1 MNVTDED
8 LLRSGFTLSDLQK
21 IKNNVERYG
30 GTPEEAVYDLARRF
44 NTLLWVISVC
54 FMFLIV
60 LVVFSS
66 TVKALAW
73 GLAIIVGVSIMTLAQ
88 PPVLSY
94 KSWRYR
100 KIIRDFEKL

>member
-1 MNVTDED
+1 MNVTDEA

-30 GTPEEAVYDLARRF
+30 GTLEEAIYDLARRF
-44 NTLLWVISVC
+44 NTLLWVASVC
-54 FMFLIV
+54 FAILII

-66 TVKALAW
+66 PLKALAW
-73 GLAIIVGVSIMTLAQ
+73 GLAIIIGVSIMTLAQ

-100 KIIRDFEKL
+100 KSTRD

>member
-1 MNVTDED
+1 MNVTDEA

-30 GTPEEAVYDLARRF
+30 GTLEEAIYDLARRF
-44 NTLLWVISVC
+44 NTLLWVASAC
-54 FMFLIV
+54 FTILII

-66 TVKALAW
+66 PLKALAW
-73 GLAIIVGVSIMTLAQ
+73 GLAIIIGVSIMTLAQ

-100 KIIRDFEKL
+100 KSTRD

>member
-1 MNVTDED
+1 MNVTDEA

-30 GTPEEAVYDLARRF
+30 GTLEEAIYDLARRF
-44 NTLLWVISVC
+44 NTLLWVASVC
-54 FMFLIV
+54 FTILII

-66 TVKALAW
+66 PLKALAW
-73 GLAIIVGVSIMTLAQ
+73 GLAIIIGVSIMTLAQ

-100 KIIRDFEKL
+100 KRTRD